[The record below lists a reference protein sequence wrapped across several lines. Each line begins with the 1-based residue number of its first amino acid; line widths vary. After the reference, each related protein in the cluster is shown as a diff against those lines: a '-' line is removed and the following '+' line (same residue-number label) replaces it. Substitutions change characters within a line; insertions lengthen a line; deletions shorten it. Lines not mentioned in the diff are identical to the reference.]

1 VVVLEV
7 IQVMELEAVV
17 VLEELYNNVA
27 YQRVVQF
34 Q

>member
-7 IQVMELEAVV
+7 IQVMELEAAE

-27 YQRVVQF
+27 YQRVVQS

>member
-1 VVVLEV
+1 VVVLVV

-17 VLEELYNNVA
+17 ALEELYNNVV